1 MQILTAMSSN
11 FEDFQVLETLRTG
24 EFGLRQKVIRISDRK
39 MFEWREIQYKS
50 MDDAL
55 KEVF

>member
-1 MQILTAMSSN
+1 MSSN